1 MCAQQVGIPFFYVL
15 RQFTS
20 DHFLFHVSVHDK
32 IVDHISVST
41 FASAARQYKG
51 FFDFMRRV
59 ELRYR
64 PQLKLPPIP
73 GLPVPY
79 STIAKYRTNIVRH
92 ASLDLGFHST
102 HTMPP
107 INGLIT

>member
-1 MCAQQVGIPFFYVL
+1 
-15 RQFTS
+15 
-20 DHFLFHVSVHDK
+20 
-32 IVDHISVST
+32 
-41 FASAARQYKG
+41 
-51 FFDFMRRV
+51 MRRV

-107 INGLIT
+107 INGLTTRWPEIHGYDHSKFRHKRKHHFYLDMSNDIIELVEVALADRTT